1 MISVFRAKFMPSALK
16 CLPRPKLFVVT
27 GRIKGQLQSLPIMS
41 FSRDMAAITTKEL
54 WPHMNIVTVAESCEW
69 ED

>member
-1 MISVFRAKFMPSALK
+1 MISMFRTSTMPTALQ
-16 CLPRPKLFVVT
+16 CLPRAKLFIVT
-27 GRIKGQLQSLPIMS
+27 GRCKGRLQNMPIIS

-54 WPHMNIVTVAESCEW
+54 WPDMNIVTVAESCEW